1 MNIGRRQDMR
11 FRGSN
16 VIDVDFDKE
25 AIVEA
30 IRKATS
36 KEFEE
41 ALKRVKILT
50 EMGNHHRE
58 FSICLSL
65 RRSMTL

>member
-1 MNIGRRQDMR
+1 MHRWKFKFGLLEAPTFKTAAVNIGRRQDMR

-41 ALKRVKILT
+41 AFENV
-50 EMGNHHRE
+50 
-58 FSICLSL
+58 
-65 RRSMTL
+65 